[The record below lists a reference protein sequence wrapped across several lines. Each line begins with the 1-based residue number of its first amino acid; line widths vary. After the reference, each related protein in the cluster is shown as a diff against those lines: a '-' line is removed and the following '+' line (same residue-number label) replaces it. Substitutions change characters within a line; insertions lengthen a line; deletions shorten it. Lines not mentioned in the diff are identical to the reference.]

1 MNGLEAIKVMMEGK
15 IVTDGEYLYKEI
27 DGDICFKGKYASE
40 YAVDNEFNFASDY
53 KECLEPKLIGWE
65 HIAEEEDVYFE
76 ISPVGTVADAS
87 KYFGASYIQCYKVAN
102 AFSTK
107 KKADEINFKQT
118 LFRKLQRF
126 SDENGGT
133 EIDWYDEDQTKF
145 SIKYCHWLSKLSID
159 CYYTA
164 QQFGQVY
171 FASKEVARR
180 AIELFHDDLIKYFTH
195 DWSGANE

>member
-15 IVTDGEYLYKEI
+15 VVTDGEYLYKEI
-27 DGDICFKGKYASE
+27 DGDICFKGKHASE

-126 SDENGGT
+126 SDENDGN
-133 EIDWYDEDQTKF
+133 EIDWSNDAWKWHIYFNYMTGDLEAECTHT
-145 SIKYCHWLSKLSID
+145 YR
-159 CYYTA
+159 A
-164 QQFGQVY
+164 FGQVY
-171 FASKEVARR
+171 FLSKDAAEQ
-180 AIELFHDDLIKYFTH
+180 AIELFRKDLIKYFTH

>member
-15 IVTDGEYLYKEI
+15 VVTDGEYLYKEI
-27 DGDICFKGKYASE
+27 DGDICFKGKNVSE

-65 HIAEEEDVYFE
+65 YIAEEEDVYFE

-126 SDENGGT
+126 SDENDGN
-133 EIDWYDEDQTKF
+133 EIDWSNDAWKWHIYFNYMTGDLEAECTHT
-145 SIKYCHWLSKLSID
+145 YRG
-159 CYYTA
+159 
-164 QQFGQVY
+164 FGQVY
-171 FASKEVARR
+171 FLSKDTAEQ
-180 AIELFHDDLIKYFTH
+180 AIELFRKDLIKYFTH

>member
-15 IVTDGEYLYKEI
+15 VVTDGEYLYKEI
-27 DGDICFKGKYASE
+27 DGDICFKGKNVSE

-65 HIAEEEDVYFE
+65 YIAEEEDVYFE

-126 SDENGGT
+126 SDENDGN
-133 EIDWYDEDQTKF
+133 EIDWSNDAWKWHIYFNYMTGDLEAECTHTYRD
-145 SIKYCHWLSKLSID
+145 
-159 CYYTA
+159 
-164 QQFGQVY
+164 FGQVY
-171 FASKEVARR
+171 FLSKDAAEQ
-180 AIELFHDDLIKYFTH
+180 AIELFRKDLIKYFTH

>member
-15 IVTDGEYLYKEI
+15 VVTDGEYLYKEI
-27 DGDICFKGKYASE
+27 DGDICFKGKNVSE

-65 HIAEEEDVYFE
+65 YIAEEEDVYFE

-126 SDENGGT
+126 SDENDGN
-133 EIDWYDEDQTKF
+133 EIDWSNDAWKWHIYFNYMTGDLETECTHTYRD
-145 SIKYCHWLSKLSID
+145 
-159 CYYTA
+159 
-164 QQFGQVY
+164 FGQVY
-171 FASKEVARR
+171 FLSKDAAEQ
-180 AIELFHDDLIKYFTH
+180 AIELFRKDLIKYFTH

>member
-15 IVTDGEYLYKEI
+15 VVTDGEYLYKEI
-27 DGDICFKGKYASE
+27 DGDICFKGKNVSE

-65 HIAEEEDVYFE
+65 YIAEEEDVYFE

-126 SDENGGT
+126 SDENDGN
-133 EIDWYDEDQTKF
+133 EIDWSNDAWKWHIYFNYMTGDLVAECTHTYRD
-145 SIKYCHWLSKLSID
+145 
-159 CYYTA
+159 
-164 QQFGQVY
+164 FGQVY
-171 FASKEVARR
+171 FLSKDAAEQ
-180 AIELFHDDLIKYFTH
+180 AIELFRKDLIKYFTH
-195 DWSGANE
+195 DWSGSNE

>member
-15 IVTDGEYLYKEI
+15 VVTDGEYLYKEI
-27 DGDICFKGKYASE
+27 DGDICFKGKNVSE
-40 YAVDNEFNFASDY
+40 YAVDNKFNFASDY

-126 SDENGGT
+126 SDENDGN
-133 EIDWYDEDQTKF
+133 EIDWSNDAWKWHIYFNYMTGDLEAECTHTYRD
-145 SIKYCHWLSKLSID
+145 
-159 CYYTA
+159 
-164 QQFGQVY
+164 FGQVY
-171 FASKEVARR
+171 FLSKDAAEQ
-180 AIELFHDDLIKYFTH
+180 AIELFRKDLIKYFTH